1 MAAADNDAAVTT
13 PISTLLRRKSVESP
27 ATLILNT
34 KQHNPSSS
42 SYTTTTTSS
51 SASSS
56 SSSADYEL
64 VSLKPPSYT
73 SLRDIIPTAVIQSP
87 KPPSFAAQSGY
98 EISIRNR
105 LVKQAAWAYLQPMST
120 TPGASGST
128 VFHRLWNRFSDA
140 FIRLFTHICD
150 CFIRST
156 QLRTTSS
163 RL

>member
-1 MAAADNDAAVTT
+1 MAAADDDAAVTT

-27 ATLILNT
+27 ASLILNT

-51 SASSS
+51 SASS

-120 TPGASGST
+120 TPGAGGSN

-140 FIRLFTHICD
+140 FLRLITHICD